1 MSSKKPTPPA
11 GYPTISETT
20 RRAQSQ
26 AERDS
31 GIEARKAR
39 EREVPEF
46 AGEEIT
52 GKYDGEELDIKRRQ
66 RTHSDRIER
75 LEKKHDKHEEKIDTL
90 AQAVNNVQVDIGKLD
105 GRFDGQD
112 RVLKNIEKSVDRMAQ
127 REHVEVTTSIDVG
140 AARQESEIKVDEA
153 KKIAAVN
160 DENDRRANRRKL
172 ITKVVGGVAGGASL
186 VELLHRI
193 FG

>member
-1 MSSKKPTPPA
+1 MSPKKPTPPA
-11 GYPTISETT
+11 GYPEFVETT
-20 RRAQSQ
+20 RRPQSQ

-46 AGEEIT
+46 QTEEVT
-52 GKYDGEELDIKRRQ
+52 GKYAGEELDIKRRA
-66 RTHSDRIER
+66 RSHSDRIDR
-75 LEKKHDKHEEKIDTL
+75 LEKKNDKHEEKIDNLTG
-90 AQAVNNVQVDIGKLD
+90 AVAEVKGEVVGLRGQMT
-105 GRFDGQD
+105 GQD
-112 RVLKNIEKSVDRMAQ
+112 RVLENISKSVDRLAQ

-160 DENDRRANRRKL
+160 DEANKKEMRRKL
-172 ITKVVGGVAGGASL
+172 VTKIVGGIAGGGAF